1 MKNVY
6 REPKETKWLE
16 ASIDMASGQD
26 ETAMCVWER
35 KYNCTK
41 MVGMFSG
48 WKAELLYKILTHEI
62 QFEPMMLEGEES

>member
-1 MKNVY
+1 MSKQS
-6 REPKETKWLE
+6 EAKDFSFLE
-16 ASIDMASGQD
+16 IGMDMATGKD
-26 ETAMCVWER
+26 EAVMCVWER

-62 QFEPMMLEGEES
+62 QFEPMMLEGEEP

>member
-1 MKNVY
+1 MSKQS
-6 REPKETKWLE
+6 EAKDFSFLE
-16 ASIDMASGQD
+16 IGMDMATGKD
-26 ETAMCVWER
+26 ETVMCVWER

-62 QFEPMMLEGEES
+62 QFEPIMLEGEEP